1 MRRIYA
7 LSTLMLLT
15 AAVLLGCNQSAND
28 TTATTEPETSAES
41 TIQFANAKCPIMGGK
56 PKSELTAEYE
66 GQTIGFCCE
75 GCPEK
80 WAALPDDEKAE
91 KFAKASHDAA
101 DSGMNHE
108 GHEGHDNHDHGDHS

>member
-15 AAVLLGCNQSAND
+15 AAVLVGCNQSAND
-28 TTATTEPETSAES
+28 TTLTNESETSAES

-56 PKSELTAEYE
+56 PKSELTAEYD

-80 WAALPDDEKAE
+80 WAALSDEEKAE
-91 KFAKASHDAA
+91 KLAAASNETTENHDEH
-101 DSGMNHE
+101 NE
-108 GHEGHDNHDHGDHS
+108 HEGHDKHAHGGEA